1 MTKDLH
7 SGKNDCI
14 MNANLRKPGTSRWIQ
29 SAPNLEE
36 IGHYG

>member
-1 MTKDLH
+1 MRKDLH

-14 MNANLRKPGTSRWIQ
+14 MNANLGKPGTNGWIW